1 MSSIIPYQYRYV
13 DPYAPLFTSNVL
25 NDQITTV
32 TTPQNSIINGLQVSI
47 VNATTLQVTAGVV
60 AINGIV
66 AEIGATT
73 INIVDTDYLA
83 GSVNYLY
90 LRYNYQLLDPPPV
103 ITMDIAPSGV
113 TNLDVIIAFI
123 SITNLDQLAQVLT
136 VYNNQTI
143 NQYNGS
149 DMFSF
154 LTENT
159 APISYQSNLNM
170 QNYNITNL
178 PEPVNPT
185 DIATKEYVDTNNID
199 QVKISA
205 NDTEAFLE
213 YKITA
218 GQDLTFQIN
227 QSNIEI
233 YKTMQQNQLVMVTSA
248 DSSKNWLEQNK
259 ELQ

>member
-1 MSSIIPYQYRYV
+1 
-13 DPYAPLFTSNVL
+13 VL
-25 NDQITTV
+25 NDQISTATI
-32 TTPQNSIINGLQVSI
+32 PQNSIISGLQVSI
-47 VNATTLQVTAGVV
+47 VNATTLQVSAGIV

-66 AEIGATT
+66 AEIEATT
-73 INIVDTDYLA
+73 INIVDTNYLA

-90 LRYNYQLLDPPPV
+90 LRYNYQLQDPPPV
-103 ITMDIAPSGV
+103 IVMDITPSGI
-113 TNLDVIIAFI
+113 TDLDVIIAFV
-123 SITNLDQLAQVLT
+123 SITNLGQLSQIMT

-143 NQYNGS
+143 TQYNGA
-149 DMFSF
+149 DLFNF

-178 PEPVNPT
+178 PDPVNPN
-185 DIATKEYVDTNNID
+185 DIATKQYIDTNNID

-205 NDTEAFLE
+205 GDTEAFLE
-213 YKITA
+213 YKITN

-227 QSNIEI
+227 QSNIQI
-233 YKTMQQNQLVMVTSA
+233 YKTMQQNQHVMVTSA
-248 DSSKNWLEQNK
+248 DSSINWLEQNK